1 MCIVLRFFLK
11 KFLSVCNNMLFNKE
25 FLYFFIYF
33 DFDVVL
39 MENVEEVFEL
49 YNIFV
54 NVLFSF

>member
-11 KFLSVCNNMLFNKE
+11 KFLSVCINMLFNKE

-49 YNIFV
+49 YNKFV